1 MSFKYNK
8 LRGKIREIYNTQES
22 FSSAMG
28 ISTVSLSAKLNNKN
42 DWSQKEI
49 NKAAKLLNI
58 PAKEISVYF
67 FTQELR

>member
-58 PAKEISVYF
+58 PVKEIPVYF
-67 FTQELR
+67 FTQKLR